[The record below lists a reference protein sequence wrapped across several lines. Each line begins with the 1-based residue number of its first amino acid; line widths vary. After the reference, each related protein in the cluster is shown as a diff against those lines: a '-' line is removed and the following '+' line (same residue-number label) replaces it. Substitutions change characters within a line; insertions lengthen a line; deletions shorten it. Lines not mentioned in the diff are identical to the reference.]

1 MPDPLNIYVKS
12 RNALLEE
19 KERLEQRLAQLSDA
33 IQAPG
38 KGKGKGKGKA
48 KAKLSAGTRKVNT
61 AGRKGAG
68 KAAKKAKT
76 AKGGYVRKNMK
87 PLSDYIYEAT
97 KDRAL
102 TRQEIL
108 NEVVRLGYK
117 FSSKNPLNSLGQT
130 LYSSGKFEKSNHK
143 FWPKKDATPAPAP
156 PVPGPPPSSPQA

>member
-19 KERLEQRLAQLSDA
+19 KEQLEQRLAQLTDA
-33 IQAPG
+33 IQAP
-38 KGKGKGKGKA
+38 GKGKGKGKA
-48 KAKLSAGTRKVNT
+48 KAKLSAGTRKLKT

-102 TRQEIL
+102 SRREIL
-108 NEVVRLGYK
+108 DEVVRLGYK
-117 FSSKNPLNSLGQT
+117 FSSKDPLNSLSQT
-130 LYSSGKFEKSNHK
+130 LYSSGKFEKSNGK
-143 FWPKKDATPAPAP
+143 FWPKKDAAPAPAP
-156 PVPGPPPSSPQA
+156 PAPVPGPTPSSPQA